1 MLTSE
6 RFRARSDDG
15 RVFTMVE
22 LKSSV
27 SGGHLDDATAESQGL
42 SEFRT
47 TDGHRANKLDDGWY
61 EIVDLDR
68 LRVRGIDRR

>member
-27 SGGHLDDATAESQGL
+27 SGHQEDATAEVQGL

>member
-27 SGGHLDDATAESQGL
+27 RVGPLDDAKSEIQGL

-47 TDGHRANKLDDGWY
+47 TDGHRANQLDDGWY
-61 EIVDLDR
+61 EIFDLDR
-68 LRVRGIDRR
+68 LRVRRIDRR